1 MKVCYSLFL
10 VCLVSLTS
18 VAQTAP
24 GNCTSFKKNGSQ
36 FIFDCSNGGKVLVQL
51 CSRSVV
57 KVWYEPSGN
66 FARSNPS
73 FAVVDENFED
83 MSNAHV
89 DDQAQAYEIFTGT
102 LRIRVN
108 KTPFNLQIFDKYQK
122 LLMGD
127 YQDRGHVG
135 DSSAVA
141 AYKVLR
147 PDEQFFGGSTNDLL
161 KARVNE
167 IPILRKD
174 FIVDEYQV
182 TEAKAMG
189 ADVILLIAACLT
201 PAEVKRLATFAKS
214 LGLEV
219 LLELHAEEE
228 LEHICEETEIVGI
241 NNRNLKT
248 FEVDI
253 ERSLRMAKQIPAN
266 KIKVA
271 ESGISSVENILLF
284 KANGFRGFLIGEN
297 FMKEENPGKAF
308 EQFTQQLKKQ
318 KHEY

>member
-1 MKVCYSLFL
+1 MNILDKIIVQKQIELEEREVKV
-10 VCLVSLTS
+10 S
-18 VAQTAP
+18 VAELQQQPLYARPVLSLKQFLLDDTKTGIIAE
-24 GNCTSFKKNGSQ
+24 FKRQSPSKGVINGQ
-36 FIFDCSNGGKVLVQL
+36 AD
-51 CSRSVV
+51 
-57 KVWYEPSGN
+57 
-66 FARSNPS
+66 
-73 FAVVDENFED
+73 VVD
-83 MSNAHV
+83 V
-89 DDQAQAYEIFTGT
+89 TTAYTNNGASC
-102 LRIRVN
+102 L
-108 KTPFNLQIFDKYQK
+108 
-122 LLMGD
+122 
-127 YQDRGHVG
+127 
-135 DSSAVA
+135 S
-141 AYKVLR
+141 VLT
-147 PDEQFFGGSTNDLL
+147 DEQFFGGSTEDLL

-174 FIVDEYQV
+174 FIINEYQI

-201 PAEVKRLATFAKS
+201 PTEVKRLATFAKS

-253 ERSLRMAKQIPAN
+253 DRSLRMAKQIPAD

-271 ESGISSVENILLF
+271 ESGISTVENILLF
-284 KANGFRGFLIGEN
+284 KANGFRGFLIGEY

-308 EQFTQQLKKQ
+308 EKFINQLKKNQ
-318 KHEY
+318 SASGGEVRRGL